1 MNKTWAGVICVEGV
15 LTGDGRLMERGAL
28 RWEGLPFTLR
38 RVEEDNGSHDGARA
52 VGRILTL
59 ERLDDGRLWAT
70 GDFDGGSPEG
80 LEAARVVGEE
90 ISTGISVDLD
100 NVSFE
105 VRVAAELLEE
115 MNAMMVGDDTTEEDA
130 PKQKTD
136 DEGRVTV
143 WEGSPDDEVFVVT
156 SARIRAATL
165 VDVPAFAEAR
175 IQLTEDAEE
184 TEDAPSAEAPDEATE
199 DYAGEVETLALVASA
214 SRQRPPTEWFTD
226 PGLTELTPLTV
237 TDDGRVFGH
246 LAAWDTCHTSYTPEG
261 LCVQPPHSASGYSY
275 FHVSGPIRTSD
286 DREVAVGKI
295 VVNTRHAGRRLSAV
309 ASLAHYEDTGMT
321 AAFVRAGEDRFGIWI
336 AGMVNPDATPAQ
348 VRALRSSPLSGD
360 WRNVGTAGLE
370 LVAALSVNTPGFPIP
385 RPSGLVASG
394 TVQSLVASGMVPPKR
409 VAPPGSPNAL
419 SNDDLRYLKRLA
431 QREREAETK
440 NAADAL
446 AARVAALR

>member
-1 MNKTWAGVICVEGV
+1 MNKTWEGVICVEGAM
-15 LTGDGRLMERGAL
+15 TGDGRLMERGSL
-28 RWEGLPFTLR
+28 DWEGLLPITLR
-38 RVEEDNGSHDGARA
+38 RVEEDTGSHNGARA
-52 VGRILTL
+52 VGRVLTI
-59 ERLDDGRLWAT
+59 ERQSNGNLWAT
-70 GDFDGGSPEG
+70 GDFDSGGEHG
-80 LEAARVVGEE
+80 IEAARMVGEG
-90 ISTGISVDLD
+90 ISNGISVDLD

-105 VRVAAELLEE
+105 LRVAADLLKEVDAL
-115 MNAMMVGDDTTEEDA
+115 MAGDDDYATTEEDA
-130 PKQKTD
+130 PEQKTD

-156 SARIRAATL
+156 SARIRAITL

-175 IQLTEDAEE
+175 IELTGEAESTDDAE
-184 TEDAPSAEAPDEATE
+184 P
-199 DYAGEVETLALVASA
+199 ALVASA
-214 SRQRPPTEWFTD
+214 SRQRPPSEWFTD

-237 TDDGRVFGH
+237 DDDGRVFGH
-246 LAAWDTCHTSYTPEG
+246 LAAWDTCHTSFTPEG
-261 LCVQPPHSASGYSY
+261 MCVQPPRSASGYSY

-286 DREVAVGKI
+286 DREVGVGKI
-295 VVNTRHAGRRLSAV
+295 VVNTRHAGRRLNAV
-309 ASLAHYEDTGMT
+309 SSLAHYEDTGMT

-360 WRNVGTAGLE
+360 WRNVGSTGLE